1 MAQLAA
7 NKIRYYR
14 WRGVNQGGKKI
25 TGVTLGFQEQ
35 EVRAQ
40 LTEQMIQ
47 VKKIKRTNP
56 STLDKIRNQMKSSDV
71 TAITRQLATMI
82 ESGVPIVQALKLMA
96 SSHHKAEVRAVLTQ
110 VNTQVEAGASL
121 SKALKSSSPLFDN
134 FYCDLVATG
143 EETGYLSQVFVRLAT
158 YREKS
163 EAMRKKVIK
172 AMIYP
177 SMVMLTA
184 ISVTILMLVFV
195 IPQFAAIFGSFGA
208 ELPWFTRQVL
218 KASDFLINYGGYL
231 AVGLLLAFVLYR
243 YSYKRSYSFRLRMAR
258 LSLRLPIIGNV
269 VLKATIARFARTLA
283 TTFSAGIPLL
293 TGLQSAGK
301 TAGNLHIEEAIME
314 AHTSAAAGMPL
325 YLSLRQCNVFPE
337 LMLQMTMIG
346 EESGSLD
353 DMLNKMAS
361 LYENDVDNIVDNLGQ
376 ILEPLIIIVLGV
388 LIGGLLVAM
397 YMPIFTLMSVIG

>member
-40 LTEQMIQ
+40 LTDQMIQ

-134 FYCDLVATG
+134 FYCDLIATG
-143 EETGYLSQVFVRLAT
+143 EETGYLGQVFVRLAT

-231 AVGLLLAFVLYR
+231 AVGLLLAVVLYR

>member
-35 EVRAQ
+35 EVRSQ

-96 SSHHKAEVRAVLTQ
+96 CSHHKAEVRAVLTQ

-143 EETGYLSQVFVRLAT
+143 EETGYLGQVFVRLAT

-231 AVGLLLAFVLYR
+231 AVGLLLALVLYR

>member
-14 WRGVNQGGKKI
+14 WRGVNRGGKKI

-143 EETGYLSQVFVRLAT
+143 EETGYLGQVFVRLAT

-231 AVGLLLAFVLYR
+231 AVGLLLALVLYR

>member
-25 TGVTLGFQEQ
+25 TGVTLGFQKQ

-143 EETGYLSQVFVRLAT
+143 EETGYLGQVFVRLAT

-231 AVGLLLAFVLYR
+231 AVGLLLAVVLYR

>member
-134 FYCDLVATG
+134 FYCDLVTTG
-143 EETGYLSQVFVRLAT
+143 EETGYLGQVFVRLAT

-231 AVGLLLAFVLYR
+231 AVGLLLALVLYR

>member
-143 EETGYLSQVFVRLAT
+143 EETGYLGQVFVRLAT

-231 AVGLLLAFVLYR
+231 AVGLLLALVLYR

-301 TAGNLHIEEAIME
+301 TAGNLHIEETIME

>member
-25 TGVTLGFQEQ
+25 TGVILGFQEQ

-82 ESGVPIVQALKLMA
+82 EYGVPIVQALKLMA

-143 EETGYLSQVFVRLAT
+143 EETGYLGQVFVRLAT

-231 AVGLLLAFVLYR
+231 AVGLLLALVLYR

>member
-35 EVRAQ
+35 EVRSQ

-143 EETGYLSQVFVRLAT
+143 EETGYLGQVFVRLAT

-231 AVGLLLAFVLYR
+231 AIGLLLALVLYR

>member
-14 WRGVNQGGKKI
+14 WRGINQGGKKI

-143 EETGYLSQVFVRLAT
+143 EETGYLGQVFVRLAT

-231 AVGLLLAFVLYR
+231 AVGLLLALVLYR

>member
-143 EETGYLSQVFVRLAT
+143 EETGYLGQVFVRLAT

-231 AVGLLLAFVLYR
+231 AVGLLLALVLYR

-258 LSLRLPIIGNV
+258 LNLRLPIIGNV

>member
-143 EETGYLSQVFVRLAT
+143 EETGYLGQVFVRLAT

-231 AVGLLLAFVLYR
+231 AVGLLLALVLYR

-325 YLSLRQCNVFPE
+325 YLSFRQCNVFPE

>member
-47 VKKIKRTNP
+47 VKKIKRTSP

-143 EETGYLSQVFVRLAT
+143 EETGYLGQVFVRLAT

-231 AVGLLLAFVLYR
+231 AVGLLLALVLYR

>member
-143 EETGYLSQVFVRLAT
+143 EETGYLGQVFVRLAT

-231 AVGLLLAFVLYR
+231 AVGLLLAVVLYR

>member
-7 NKIRYYR
+7 NKIRYYS

-143 EETGYLSQVFVRLAT
+143 EETGYLGQVFVRLAT

-231 AVGLLLAFVLYR
+231 AVGLLLALVLYR